1 MDKGILNQSSLE
13 KNIEQIKFYSL
24 EEKQILNK
32 IDKELN
38 EVSKNYNSTNTAL
51 FLNNVRNFK
60 TNIDFIYEKRIKY
73 TTVLNEMISK
83 YNELSFATRQIFDE
97 GVE

>member
-38 EVSKNYNSTNTAL
+38 EGSKNYNSTNTAL
-51 FLNNVRNFK
+51 FLNNVGNFK
-60 TNIDFIYEKRIKY
+60 TNIDFVYEKRIRY
-73 TTVLNEMISK
+73 TTILNEMIVK
-83 YNELSFATRQIFDE
+83 YNELSIATRQIFDKE
-97 GVE
+97 V

>member
-1 MDKGILNQSSLE
+1 MDKGILNQSLLE

-38 EVSKNYNSTNTAL
+38 EGSKNYNSTNTAL
-51 FLNNVRNFK
+51 FLNNVGNFK
-60 TNIDFIYEKRIKY
+60 NNIDFIYEKRIRY
-73 TTVLNEMISK
+73 TTVLNEMIVK
-83 YNELSFATRQIFDE
+83 YNELSIATRQIFDKE
-97 GVE
+97 VQ

>member
-32 IDKELN
+32 IDRELN
-38 EVSKNYNSTNTAL
+38 EGSKNYNSTNTAL
-51 FLNNVRNFK
+51 FLNNVGNFK
-60 TNIDFIYEKRIKY
+60 TNIDFVYEKRIRY
-73 TTVLNEMISK
+73 TTILNEMIVK
-83 YNELSFATRQIFDE
+83 YNELSIATRQIFDKE
-97 GVE
+97 VQ

>member
-38 EVSKNYNSTNTAL
+38 EGSKNYNSTNTAL
-51 FLNNVRNFK
+51 FLNNVGNFK
-60 TNIDFIYEKRIKY
+60 TNIDFIYEKRIRY
-73 TTVLNEMISK
+73 TAILNEMIVK
-83 YNELSFATRQIFDE
+83 YNDLSIATRQIFDKE
-97 GVE
+97 VQ

>member
-38 EVSKNYNSTNTAL
+38 EGSKNYNSTNTAL
-51 FLNNVRNFK
+51 FLNNVGNFK
-60 TNIDFIYEKRIKY
+60 INIDFIYEKRIRY
-73 TTVLNEMISK
+73 TTILNEMIVK
-83 YNELSFATRQIFDE
+83 YNELSIATRQIFDKE
-97 GVE
+97 VQ

>member
-32 IDKELN
+32 IDRELN
-38 EVSKNYNSTNTAL
+38 EGSKNYNSTNTAL
-51 FLNNVRNFK
+51 FLNNVGNFK
-60 TNIDFIYEKRIKY
+60 TNIDFVYEKRIRY
-73 TTVLNEMISK
+73 TTILNEMIVK
-83 YNELSFATRQIFDE
+83 YNELSIATRQIFDKE
-97 GVE
+97 V

>member
-38 EVSKNYNSTNTAL
+38 EGSKNYNSTNTAL
-51 FLNNVRNFK
+51 FLNNVGNFK
-60 TNIDFIYEKRIKY
+60 TNIDFVYEKRIRY
-73 TTVLNEMISK
+73 TTILNEMIVK
-83 YNELSFATRQIFDE
+83 YNELSIATRQIFDRE
-97 GVE
+97 VQ